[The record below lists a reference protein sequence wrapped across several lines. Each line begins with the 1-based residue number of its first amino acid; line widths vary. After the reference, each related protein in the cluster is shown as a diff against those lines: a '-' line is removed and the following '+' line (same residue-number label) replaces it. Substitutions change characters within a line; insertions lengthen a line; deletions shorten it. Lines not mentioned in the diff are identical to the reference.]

1 LNRPEKDTSTLW
13 RECTSALDGSDAF
26 TTNNASKYPHL
37 QRNLLSKLADEAIEQ
52 LFDVE
57 KSCQAT
63 TICATVHPRR
73 PRRLLPAR
81 RTGITS
87 LEENRGS
94 ETILLVED
102 EEPLRH
108 IVIDLLTQLGYRVL
122 GASCGE
128 EALALA
134 EKHSGKIDVL
144 VTDVLLPELN
154 GPELANALRG
164 ICPGMKVIFVS
175 GGVDSDSALTPG
187 ATLLMKPFTVK
198 MLSAKVREVLG
209 A

>member
-1 LNRPEKDTSTLW
+1 MKTLNFLMLKS
-13 RECTSALDGSDAF
+13 
-26 TTNNASKYPHL
+26 
-37 QRNLLSKLADEAIEQ
+37 LARDYNSPQPFIQ
-52 LFDVE
+52 GG
-57 KSCQAT
+57 
-63 TICATVHPRR
+63 
-73 PRRLLPAR
+73 RRLLPAR
-81 RTGITS
+81 ITGITS
-87 LEENRGS
+87 LEQNRGS

-102 EEPLRH
+102 EESLRH

-122 GASCGE
+122 GASCGK
-128 EALALA
+128 EALTVA

-164 ICPGMKVIFVS
+164 IRPSMKVIFVS
-175 GGVDSDSALTPG
+175 GGVDSESALTSG

-209 A
+209 SAKAASV